1 MGDSTEA
8 NGEGIVILSQD
19 GIILQVNTA
28 AEALFNRPADQ
39 LIGHE
44 LGYPV
49 VAGGY
54 SEIELVRANGQVA
67 LVEMRV
73 EQTEWDG
80 RLSLLAVLRDVT
92 EQRRITQQLNQAK
105 RFNEAIFNAL
115 SSHIAVINQTGEI
128 VAVNQAWE
136 TFAIEN
142 GVCDLKNV
150 GVGSNYFEV
159 CRRAARLGDEWA
171 ARALLGLQTVLSG
184 QESVFELEYPCHHPG
199 GQRWFLMRATS
210 FASDGW
216 PGLVVVHVDIT
227 EQKLTIRQEV
237 EQEMVADL
245 AQQRRLELSA
255 LETLTRLEPL
265 GRGEEMAVLPTLRER
280 MPERFAELSAQCARL
295 LDLAIQK
302 RTFDIRQSVSG
313 EIQALAEYL
322 GLLKVGPRDVMEI
335 YLDALKSRINENN
348 VKKSNV
354 YIEEGRVLVLELMGY
369 ILAFYRNYLPPVIR
383 NPVS

>member
-1 MGDSTEA
+1 MGDRIDE

-19 GIILQVNTA
+19 GIILQVNPV
-28 AEALFNRPADQ
+28 AEVLFNRPAEQ
-39 LIGHE
+39 LIGNE
-44 LGYPV
+44 LGHPV
-49 VAGGY
+49 MAGEY
-54 SEIELVRANGQVA
+54 SEIELVRANGQTA

-80 RLSLLAVLRDVT
+80 HPSLLAVLRDVT
-92 EQRRITQQLNQAK
+92 EQRRITQELNQAK

-142 GVCDLKNV
+142 GAHDLKTV

-159 CRRAARLGDEWA
+159 CRRAARMGDEWA

-184 QESVFELEYPCHHPG
+184 QQAVFELEYPCHHPDK
-199 GQRWFLMRATS
+199 QRWFLMRATS

-216 PGLVVVHVDIT
+216 PGLVVAHVDIT
-227 EQKLTIRQEV
+227 EQKLMIRQEV
-237 EQEMVADL
+237 EQEIVADL
-245 AQQRRLELSA
+245 AQRRQSELST
-255 LETLTRLEPL
+255 LETLARLAPL
-265 GRGEEMAVLPTLRER
+265 GRGEEAAVLPTLRER

-295 LDLAIQK
+295 LDLAVQK
-302 RTFDIRQSVSG
+302 RTFDIHQSVSG
-313 EIQALAEYL
+313 EMQALAEYL

-335 YLDALKSRINENN
+335 YLDALKSRVSENN

-369 ILAFYRNYLPPVIR
+369 VLAFYRNYLPPVIR
-383 NPVS
+383 NPIS